1 MNSVQYHIKTLMLF
15 TKSDIKTVVIPVTTF
30 AIAAAPLGSLWR
42 LPHVV
47 FWIWLH
53 LLQTNVAN
61 QIIDPEEDACNKSD
75 RPIPAARLTLY
86 QAQIFRWLLVPV
98 CLAVSVVYG
107 PPVTVA
113 SAMLCTFTYI
123 YNELGLATH
132 WITKNVLNALG
143 FACFELGATL
153 VAGKHSV
160 LDSVAQLSIACSA
173 GVLATTIQ
181 AQDFKDCEGDFL
193 VGRRTLPILY
203 PEISRYTA
211 LPILLAWSIGL
222 SLMWQ
227 VDVGLCVLFVLLS
240 LLIGWRLIAKRDVPA
255 DQITFYIYNVWLS
268 TVHALPGY
276 WRIFRT

>member
-1 MNSVQYHIKTLMLF
+1 M
-15 TKSDIKTVVIPVTTF
+15 
-30 AIAAAPLGSLWR
+30 GSLWR

-86 QAQIFRWLLVPV
+86 QAQIFRWFLVPF
-98 CLAVSVVYG
+98 CLVVSVVYG

-113 SAMLCTFTYI
+113 SAMLCIFTYI

-153 VAGKHSV
+153 VAGGSSVISSFHALRADTLKGKHSV
-160 LDSVAQLSIACSA
+160 LDGVAQLSIACSA

-255 DQITFYIYNVWLS
+255 DQITFYIYNVSCFVQISSANHL
-268 TVHALPGY
+268 H
-276 WRIFRT
+276 

>member
-1 MNSVQYHIKTLMLF
+1 
-15 TKSDIKTVVIPVTTF
+15 TTF

-132 WITKNVLNALG
+132 WITKN
-143 FACFELGATL
+143 
-153 VAGKHSV
+153 
-160 LDSVAQLSIACSA
+160 LSIACSA

-255 DQITFYIYNVWLS
+255 DQITFYIYNVSCLVRISS
-268 TVHALPGY
+268 TNHVH
-276 WRIFRT
+276 